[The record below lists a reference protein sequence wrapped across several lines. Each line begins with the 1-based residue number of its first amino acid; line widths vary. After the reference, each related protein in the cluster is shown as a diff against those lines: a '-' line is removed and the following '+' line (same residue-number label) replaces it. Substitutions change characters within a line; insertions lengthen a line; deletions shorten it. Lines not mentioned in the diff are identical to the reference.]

1 VRAEGCN
8 RCIQQLARSSELYID
23 IALFSV
29 RYDYSQIMASF
40 SCIGLLFLFM
50 YSIATVFVIV
60 GGQSTTDDDSGNSI
74 MDQLI
79 NAVAN
84 LQTQVTKLVAENK
97 MLKANVT
104 KLAAQESIKSKS
116 LCILFD
122 AVCTAKF
129 LLTTLCVSAVFAV
142 GRCLS
147 VCPSVCT
154 SV

>member
-1 VRAEGCN
+1 MWAEGCN
-8 RCIQQLARSSELYID
+8 RCTGIQQLAPVSYID
-23 IALFSV
+23 IALFFV
-29 RYDYSQIMASF
+29 RYGYSQIMASF

-97 MLKANVT
+97 MLKAKVT
-104 KLAAQESIKSKS
+104 KLEAQESTKSKS
-116 LCILFD
+116 VCILFD
-122 AVCTAKF
+122 NVCIYDVQQRFYSQRYA
-129 LLTTLCVSAVFAV
+129 
-142 GRCLS
+142 
-147 VCPSVCT
+147 
-154 SV
+154 